1 MIAVPDVER
10 VDDGLHLS
18 LANQEAGILRE
29 LVKEMRL
36 LLQADIPE
44 SDPVMQR
51 LFPRAHEDDEEE
63 RTYQDL
69 VGNELHRAK
78 LDALRSV
85 AETLGAEGDVDVLL
99 PAPAVDDWLRL
110 LNDVRLAIGTR
121 LDVDQDKMDRTHDP
135 SDPEAPALSVLH
147 WLGWL
152 QGSIL
157 EEMA

>member
-1 MIAVPDVER
+1 MPGIER
-10 VDDGLHLS
+10 ADEGLRLR
-18 LANQEAGILRE
+18 LATREAAILRE

-36 LLQADIPE
+36 LLEADIPE
-44 SDPVMQR
+44 SDDVMQR
-51 LFPRAHEDDEEE
+51 LFPRAHEDHEEE
-63 RTYQDL
+63 RKYQEL

-85 AETLGAEGDVDVLL
+85 DETLGAEDELDVILS
-99 PAPAVDDWLRL
+99 PEAADDWLRL
-110 LNDVRLAIGTR
+110 LNDLRLAIGTR
-121 LDVDQDKMDRTHDP
+121 LDVDEDKMDRTYDP